1 MIDKP
6 RGFKVHYIFLSC
18 ILLLSL
24 ALQSYKLNWGLVS
37 DNMGFMEISAFHIVE
52 VIIVNIPL
60 NMMETGDLNPH
71 HFVEPSMFYNLLY
84 AVFAV
89 ITKVTALHSI
99 TQYVYIARIISVLFT
114 AGTVL
119 LVYLIGKE
127 AGGTAVGLYAALL
140 MAINPYYLWFS
151 SIAKEDTMMVF
162 MLTLSM
168 YLFIRYLSE
177 GRTGYFFLSMAAAG
191 FAGSTK
197 YPAGMMLPFLLLLY
211 LVYSR
216 TAPMKEIVRNAG
228 ISLGIYVL
236 AFAAGTPYSL
246 LATNEFLAGAS
257 GEFLHYMTSH
267 PGFIHFTWF
276 EHVETITGLWDAA
289 NIWGKNGYG
298 LSLLLVMA
306 GIFFVISRLRDGAER
321 RERYIWY
328 MLSGWI
334 ILTIFVFFFLIKIK
348 MGNQMMIMTPAAMV
362 IAGFGFERGLSRLPS
377 PHLKIA
383 AGGTVLLLIFTYAAS
398 GIVSSSNDNRYYAA
412 NWLSANADRNASIG
426 MTLFVYVPA
435 EFKNKAIM
443 NTDVR
448 LLENAGY
455 DYIILSGWE
464 YERYLESPETYPVEA
479 GFYRAVLSG
488 NTKYKPVADF
498 SRTETSRERT
508 LNFGMR
514 ALAERDKYRGE
525 VDIHIFRRE

>member
-1 MIDKP
+1 MIDKSP
-6 RGFKVHYIFLSC
+6 AFKVHYIFLSC
-18 ILLLSL
+18 ILFLSV
-24 ALQSYKLNWGLVS
+24 ALQSYKLKWGLVS

-52 VIIVNIPL
+52 AIIVSIPL
-60 NMMETGDLNPH
+60 KMMETADLNPH

-84 AVFAV
+84 AVFAA
-89 ITKVTALHSI
+89 ITKVAALHSI
-99 TQYVYIARIISVLFT
+99 TQYVYTARIISVLFT
-114 AGTVL
+114 AGVVL
-119 LVYLIGKE
+119 LVYLIGKK
-127 AGGTAVGLYAALL
+127 AGGTSVGLYAALL

-151 SIAKEDTMMVF
+151 SIAKEDPMMVF

-197 YPAGMMLPFLLLLY
+197 YPAGMMLPFLLFLY
-211 LVYSR
+211 LIYSR
-216 TAPMKEIVRNAG
+216 KSPLKELVRNAG

-257 GEFLHYMTSH
+257 GEFLHYMTGH
-267 PGFIHFTWF
+267 PGFMHFTWF
-276 EHVETITGLWDAA
+276 VHIETITGLWDAA
-289 NIWGKNGYG
+289 NIWGKSGYG
-298 LSLLLVMA
+298 LSLLLVAA
-306 GIFFVISRLRDGAER
+306 GIFFVISRLKDGAER

-328 MLSGWI
+328 TLSGWI
-334 ILTIFVFFFLIKIK
+334 MLTIFVFFFLIKIK

-362 IAGFGFERGLSRLPS
+362 IAGFGFERGLSRLPWT
-377 PHLKIA
+377 PLRIA
-383 AGGTVLLLIFTYAAS
+383 AGGTIILLIFTYAAS

-412 NWLSANADRNASIG
+412 DWLATNADRNASIG

-435 EFKNKAIM
+435 EFTDKAIM

-448 LLENAGY
+448 LLEKAAF
-455 DYIILSGWE
+455 DYIILSSWE

-498 SRTETSRERT
+498 TRTETSRERT

-514 ALAERDKYRGE
+514 ALVEKDTYRGE